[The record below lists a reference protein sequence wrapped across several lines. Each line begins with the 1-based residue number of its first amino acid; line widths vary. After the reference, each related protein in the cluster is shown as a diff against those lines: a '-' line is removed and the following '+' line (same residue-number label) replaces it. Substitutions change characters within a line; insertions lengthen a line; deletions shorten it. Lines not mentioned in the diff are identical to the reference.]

1 MDIVKLPIAD
11 FGEAKVSL
19 AAGKIIIEIDADLL
33 AIAKDVRAK
42 STNAIE
48 NASPCLYASFTRC
61 LARAMKPRR
70 L

>member
-48 NASPCLYASFTRC
+48 NAILDALIGA
-61 LARAMKPRR
+61 LAPAQP
-70 L
+70 